1 MKDDMRVWTVA
12 AALALLVLGM
22 QLRDALPSAQQVAA
36 APFIYGNQ
44 APIIGEVDDV
54 RATLTENLNGVP
66 TNAVWLVLDFAY
78 IKDAQT
84 VPSVSVKSADGKEY
98 LSESNVLGDCSGTYP
113 GLRSTCTMVV
123 EIPREQL
130 PGANINFSIPSR
142 MGPLMV
148 IPLDPIMAQANE
160 VPELVREGMRI

>member
-1 MKDDMRVWTVA
+1 MKGDMRVWTVA

-22 QLRDALPSAQQVAA
+22 QLRDALPSPQQVAA
-36 APFIYGNQ
+36 APFIYGNK

-54 RATLTENLNGVP
+54 RATLTENFNGVP

-78 IKDAQT
+78 IEDAKT
-84 VPSVSVKSADGKEY
+84 PKLSVRSTDGKEY
-98 LSESNVLGDCSGTYP
+98 LSESYIPQDCDEIYP

-130 PGANINFSIPSR
+130 PGASLTFRVPSR

-148 IPLDPIMAQANE
+148 IPLDPILAEANE
-160 VPELVREGMRI
+160 VPELAREGMRI